1 MAQRVIEMKEH
12 VVELSHGEDPEDLD
26 RCHVRVQAGPVD
38 ILLPSAL
45 EVCSKSLGLCP
56 LSFSTTAWTVSLIA
70 AQPSTPVL
78 QI

>member
-26 RCHVRVQAGPVD
+26 RCQVRVQAGPVD

-45 EVCSKSLGLCP
+45 EVPGGSKGMGLGSCP
-56 LSFSTTAWTVSLIA
+56 LLSGLGHW
-70 AQPSTPVL
+70 
-78 QI
+78 